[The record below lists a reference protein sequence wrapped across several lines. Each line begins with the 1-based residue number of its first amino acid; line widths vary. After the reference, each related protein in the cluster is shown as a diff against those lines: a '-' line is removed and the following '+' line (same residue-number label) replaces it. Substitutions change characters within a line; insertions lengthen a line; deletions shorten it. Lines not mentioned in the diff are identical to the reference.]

1 MKISKTKASPI
12 KIEESLRPFS
22 HLPGTK
28 LPLPFSDKGIQ
39 VFPAAIRLLPENKLI
54 PLNIS
59 GPVKNF
65 TCMLDLE
72 KSVIKVFGEAA
83 SGYFRYF
90 LFASDD
96 KVCFFQ
102 DRGNP
107 VLIES
112 SSLVFADKLPSSKEF
127 EKFSLGSN
135 KTLDWEL
142 VKRRSLLEEIMPV
155 WYRLGQMFKCS
166 GEHDSESLLRELL
179 KSTGLP
185 TKAAFLNLFHA
196 GFSGIFHP
204 ESMDYSYLGMPLAPV
219 ESGQN
224 PISSLVDGFNK
235 IRSLLILENGS
246 NCVILPEILLFFPH
260 GKITGIQTSFGEVD
274 VEWTKNHIR
283 QMVIH
288 CIKPSKVDFSFPKTH
303 KNCRLKTADL
313 HLNLSLN
320 CTLDLRA
327 DTHYFFSHF
336 QE

>member
-1 MKISKTKASPI
+1 MKISKKKASPI
-12 KIEESLRPFS
+12 LIDERLRPFS

-28 LPLPFSDKGIQ
+28 MPLPFSEKGVQ
-39 VFPAAIRLLPENKLI
+39 VFPAAIRMLPENKLI
-54 PLNIS
+54 PLKIS

-72 KSVIKVFGEAA
+72 RGVIKVFGEAV
-83 SGYFRYF
+83 SGYFRYYI
-90 LFASDD
+90 FAEDE

-107 VLIES
+107 VLTEDQ
-112 SSLVFADKLPSSKEF
+112 SLVFADKLSPSKKF

-142 VKRRSLLEEIMPV
+142 VKRRNQLEEILPV
-155 WYRLGQMFKCS
+155 WFRVGQMFKCS
-166 GEHDSESLLRELL
+166 FEHGSESLLQEMLI
-179 KSTGLP
+179 STGLP
-185 TKAAFLNLFHA
+185 SKAAFLNFFQT
-196 GFSGIFHP
+196 GFSGVFQP
-204 ESMDYSYLGMPLAPV
+204 EQVDNSYLGMTMPPLESNQNTLSGLV
-219 ESGQN
+219 EGY
-224 PISSLVDGFNK
+224 NK
-235 IRSLLILENGS
+235 IRSLMILEKES
-246 NCVILPEILLFFPH
+246 DCAILPEILLFFPH
-260 GKITGIQTSFGEVD
+260 GKIAGIHTSFGEID

-288 CIKPSKVDFSFPKTH
+288 CKHPSKVHFSFPKTH

-327 DTHYFFSHF
+327 DTRYFFSHF